1 MTFECIRLISF
12 SWLIGLTPE
21 GGQTQYPLVWKQQI
35 TKLLAVLG
43 IIPLW
48 AFWLLISGV
57 VSHKLCTKVMEGDKS
72 FCTSER
78 RTMVDVDLNE
88 LKMNA
93 LRELS
98 CVISLHKICQL

>member
-35 TKLLAVLG
+35 TKLVAVLG

-48 AFWLLISGV
+48 AFVAANIKSCIAQIMHK
-57 VSHKLCTKVMEGDKS
+57 SHG
-72 FCTSER
+72 R
-78 RTMVDVDLNE
+78 
-88 LKMNA
+88 
-93 LRELS
+93 
-98 CVISLHKICQL
+98 